1 MLIIDGVKYK
11 LWTPKDEEKEFHP
24 MIKKY
29 SKEIF
34 GEDSLYFDI
43 KHILKT
49 ISGIGTI
56 PDAYVICLSRKEWY
70 VVENELASHPIYDH
84 IVKQLTKFINGIEN
98 QNTKNQ
104 IIDMLYD
111 EINNDIIL
119 KATVQKKLGPTD
131 TYHFLSKLISKLPT
145 IVIVIDQKTPEI
157 IDACRALKY
166 QPHIIE
172 FKTFIRED
180 AANIHANLF
189 EPLYEAEETIIEEV
203 VRPEL
208 PIISRKELASLKEGI
223 VVICP
228 SKPEGVNFLLQHNAW
243 GFVRIRRKPEYF
255 ALYLSHP
262 ESKILFFGEVED
274 VLYPKD
280 SESPLTEEEAR
291 SYKEFKEGKK
301 IIVLKPG
308 SLRKLD
314 KGIPKGTA
322 KRGRLQGLKY
332 ATLTKFTNARTLDDL

>member
-119 KATVQKKLGPTD
+119 KATVQKKLGSTD
-131 TYHFLSKLISKLPT
+131 TYHFLSKLISKPPT
-145 IVIVIDQKTPEI
+145 IVIIINQKTPEI

-166 QPHIIE
+166 QPQIIE
-172 FKTFIRED
+172 FKTFTRED
-180 AANIHANLF
+180 APTIRAHEF
-189 EPLYEAEETIIEEV
+189 ESITTEGPKPLEEEKLQKGEITPQYEYTLPLLESLIEMGGSGKTKDVLNKVFEKMKHKLKEKDLELLPSRSDIRWKNH
-203 VRPEL
+203 VRWEKLRLATKGYLKTDPSKRTWE
-208 PIISRKELASLKEGI
+208 ITNTGRKFCESLKE
-223 VVICP
+223 
-228 SKPEGVNFLLQHNAW
+228 K
-243 GFVRIRRKPEYF
+243 
-255 ALYLSHP
+255 
-262 ESKILFFGEVED
+262 
-274 VLYPKD
+274 
-280 SESPLTEEEAR
+280 
-291 SYKEFKEGKK
+291 
-301 IIVLKPG
+301 
-308 SLRKLD
+308 
-314 KGIPKGTA
+314 
-322 KRGRLQGLKY
+322 
-332 ATLTKFTNARTLDDL
+332 